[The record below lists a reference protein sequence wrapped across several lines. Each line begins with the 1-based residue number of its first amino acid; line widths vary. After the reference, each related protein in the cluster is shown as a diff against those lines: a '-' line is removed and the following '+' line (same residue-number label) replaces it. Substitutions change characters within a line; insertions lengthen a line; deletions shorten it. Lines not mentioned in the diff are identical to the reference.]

1 MIVVQ
6 CHAERKLFPPA
17 KEDELTFMVCAYR
30 AVSRDSL
37 PDDAKSMDF
46 TATGV
51 MLPYTKGTNITL
63 YGDKWEKKDNG
74 YTLSVVSYEE
84 EIPNSIKVISDY
96 LCNLD
101 GCQKSD
107 ANSLINS
114 ANGDDIMASLDGKET
129 FEKEVHNKYAEQ
141 KLFRAYSL
149 RRTKKECFFYL
160 QRFLPKNSA
169 ETAAEAA
176 IAAKDIHEIRTD
188 PFRFAIEGYLP
199 YNTARKIAKGVGIS
213 HQCERGVEAAIVD
226 VLLQAEGKSGGSAY
240 GDETVGNTFATISEL
255 LVKVG
260 NQVGL
265 LKNDVVIKSALQ
277 NLLDAGICT
286 CAQGKY
292 IYRKATSDAE
302 YGIASEIL
310 RLMKGDVTER
320 DYTDD
325 IYFFENQKH
334 MRLAPEQRKAVK
346 TSLSS
351 PFSLIIGGP
360 GTGKTTIEQFIISVF
375 RRHSKEK
382 VLLVAPTGKAA
393 RRMFESTGEP
403 ANTVHKALGV
413 SAGEEVISTDVVLDA
428 GLILVDEASMLDAQV
443 CFALFKAVRTGA
455 QLILIGD
462 TNQLPSV
469 GAGNVLFEL
478 IGSGQVPVTAL
489 ETVYRQKA
497 GSTIAVNC
505 ARIKR
510 GATTLDYT
518 DDFQF
523 IEADGPE
530 KTAEAVLACYESE
543 MARGLSTEDICLLS
557 PFRRSTTTGVNQ
569 LNPLIQEKVITPDT
583 DSIRYGQKVFYLH
596 DKVMCMANREN
607 ASNGDVGYIT
617 SIAKGKFEVDY
628 GDDRVITYNKN
639 DLRDFELAYGIS
651 IHKSQGCEFKTCI
664 IVMCDE
670 HKPMLKRNLIYT
682 AVSRAKSKVFIV
694 GQQSALKTAIETEE
708 VSRRQSRLGDILK
721 SQETLE

>member
-101 GCQKSD
+101 GCQKAD

-149 RRTKKECFFYL
+149 SRTKKECFFYL

-169 ETAAEAA
+169 EIAAEAA

-199 YNTARKIAKGVGIS
+199 YNTARKIAKEVGIS

-360 GTGKTTIEQFIISVF
+360 GTGK
-375 RRHSKEK
+375 
-382 VLLVAPTGKAA
+382 
-393 RRMFESTGEP
+393 
-403 ANTVHKALGV
+403 
-413 SAGEEVISTDVVLDA
+413 SATRFCV
-428 GLILVDEASMLDAQV
+428 
-443 CFALFKAVRTGA
+443 K
-455 QLILIGD
+455 
-462 TNQLPSV
+462 
-469 GAGNVLFEL
+469 
-478 IGSGQVPVTAL
+478 
-489 ETVYRQKA
+489 
-497 GSTIAVNC
+497 
-505 ARIKR
+505 
-510 GATTLDYT
+510 
-518 DDFQF
+518 
-523 IEADGPE
+523 
-530 KTAEAVLACYESE
+530 
-543 MARGLSTEDICLLS
+543 
-557 PFRRSTTTGVNQ
+557 
-569 LNPLIQEKVITPDT
+569 
-583 DSIRYGQKVFYLH
+583 
-596 DKVMCMANREN
+596 
-607 ASNGDVGYIT
+607 
-617 SIAKGKFEVDY
+617 
-628 GDDRVITYNKN
+628 
-639 DLRDFELAYGIS
+639 
-651 IHKSQGCEFKTCI
+651 
-664 IVMCDE
+664 
-670 HKPMLKRNLIYT
+670 
-682 AVSRAKSKVFIV
+682 
-694 GQQSALKTAIETEE
+694 
-708 VSRRQSRLGDILK
+708 
-721 SQETLE
+721 